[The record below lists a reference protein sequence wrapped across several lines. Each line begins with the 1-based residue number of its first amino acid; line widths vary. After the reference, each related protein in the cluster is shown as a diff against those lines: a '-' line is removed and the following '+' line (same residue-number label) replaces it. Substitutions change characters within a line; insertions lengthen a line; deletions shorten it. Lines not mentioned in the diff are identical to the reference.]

1 MRQGSSV
8 ALHSI
13 AAAWVLSLA
22 IDLFL
27 HAGLLARLYAEPS
40 PFLLP
45 AEDAFRR
52 IPLGYLTFLIL
63 TIGLFWLL
71 RRLDVRGIA
80 AGFRVAAIAG
90 GTVWGALVLGL
101 YSIST
106 ASVSLL
112 AGWWV
117 GQTVE
122 LAFAGA
128 VLGAAAN
135 RVPLKRIW
143 AVVGVAVVVLAAAT
157 VVLQTLGLA
166 PAMKVVPS
174 RLDGQQQ
181 QGDMAFLR
189 LHTRPMVAGLT
200 LYVGMSVIQAQ
211 SPMTLETLTVPPARL
226 PNGCQLE
233 VPAADAPTPTATP
246 PRADESL
253 RR

>member
-1 MRQGSSV
+1 MSVGQTDQAVATGRAERFEGAV
-8 ALHSI
+8 ALSSI
-13 AAAWVLSLA
+13 AAAWVLSVA

-27 HAGLLARLYAEPS
+27 HAGLLARLYVEPS

-71 RRLDVRGIA
+71 RRLHVRGIRT
-80 AGFRVAAIAG
+80 GFRVGAVAG
-90 GTVWGALVLGL
+90 LTVWGALVLGL

-106 ASVSLL
+106 ASMSLL

-128 VLGAAAN
+128 VIGAAAN

-143 AVVGVAVVVLAAAT
+143 AVVGIGVVILAAAA
-157 VVLQTLGLA
+157 VALQSLGLA
-166 PAMKVVPS
+166 PAMKVVP
-174 RLDGQQQ
+174 
-181 QGDMAFLR
+181 
-189 LHTRPMVAGLT
+189 
-200 LYVGMSVIQAQ
+200 
-211 SPMTLETLTVPPARL
+211 
-226 PNGCQLE
+226 
-233 VPAADAPTPTATP
+233 
-246 PRADESL
+246 
-253 RR
+253 